1 MSSVSLQTVQ
11 IIQQP
16 SQLLSHPYHT
26 VKPTNP
32 TPSPAHR
39 QSEAPPPSS
48 TEKMDPF
55 KKLPAELCVKIML
68 STCSQSTV
76 FQLIQA
82 SPVMLRQYTASKRYI
97 IKRLL
102 ASDFDKSMVQDA
114 MAIILFPSEDI
125 SHFEAL
131 ARAHHRSWATKQFA
145 DPLHQPLQSQDQD
158 FIDMI
163 IKLYRGLMFFIE
175 DYLTKAT
182 AAFPPREYLCVPSG
196 TQLLFKG
203 QAVCPKFNAAN
214 LTNPE
219 RKRLLRAFL
228 WCQLHSLFAR
238 MESSQNEGFCNM
250 RLLHQEP
257 QPWDTEA
264 IRCVHTYLMSLYG
277 AIIAQC
283 SSDVWLPEVVPR
295 ATSPHPPGLLYPDS
309 LYVDADVYASTL
321 THRCDTSALA
331 AAGFDLAALLLRSAT
346 AGQLG
351 RDRLGKWFTA
361 AYPNCN
367 WGEFHPVSFHW
378 CDFHSFI
385 RGYIDFGANKEDH
398 QNAPGM
404 YEILRPQLCTLPI
417 QRKIYQQRAW
427 VFFDDAR
434 FYPSPSPDIMP
445 HFPTED
451 DIMNEQFYNT
461 KQDKDWFTYPQET
474 QAQHRSQKW
483 HNKQRGIST
492 DTTKAE
498 NMQDLELAKE
508 YEVSLPSIMSIAFH
522 HRLLLSDLTYI
533 QEAEKTKET

>member
-1 MSSVSLQTVQ
+1 
-11 IIQQP
+11 
-16 SQLLSHPYHT
+16 
-26 VKPTNP
+26 
-32 TPSPAHR
+32 
-39 QSEAPPPSS
+39 
-48 TEKMDPF
+48 MDPF
-55 KKLPAELCVKIML
+55 KKLPAELCVKIMV
-68 STCSQSTV
+68 STCWQSTI

-82 SPVMLRQYTASKRYI
+82 SPVMLRQYTTSKRYI
-97 IKRLL
+97 IQKLL
-102 ASDFDKSMVQDA
+102 APDFDKSMVQDA
-114 MAIILFPSEDI
+114 MAIILFPSKPI

-158 FIDMI
+158 SIDMI
-163 IKLYRGLMFFIE
+163 NKLYRGLMFFIE

-228 WCQLHSLFAR
+228 RCQLHSLFAR
-238 MESSQNEGFCNM
+238 VKHGGTEEICNM
-250 RLLHQEP
+250 RLHQES
-257 QPWDTEA
+257 QPWDIEA
-264 IRCVHTYLMSLYG
+264 MQCVHTYLTSLYG

-321 THRCDTSALA
+321 THDCYTSALA
-331 AAGFDLAALLLRSAT
+331 ASGFDLAALLLRSAT

-351 RDRLGKWFTA
+351 RNRLRKWFTA
-361 AYPNCN
+361 AYPNGLCQH
-367 WGEFHPVSFHW
+367 FFAMPDHL
-378 CDFHSFI
+378 CDFFI
-385 RGYIDFGANKEDH
+385 FVQGYTDFGANEEDH

-404 YEILRPQLCTLPI
+404 CQILRPRLCTQII

-434 FYPSPSPDIMP
+434 FYPSPSPDTMP

-451 DIMNEQFYNT
+451 DMMNEQFNNT
-461 KQDKDWFTYPQET
+461 KQDKDWFTYPHQT
-474 QAQHRSQKW
+474 RTRHRSQKW

-492 DTTKAE
+492 NTTKAE
-498 NMQDLELAKE
+498 NIQDLELAKE
-508 YEVSLPSIMSIAFH
+508 NPKSVPPSSPLVKLIIYLI
-522 HRLLLSDLTYI
+522 R
-533 QEAEKTKET
+533 QEQLAV